1 MKDKKEKVGR
11 MLEMHAN
18 ERKDIDEAF
27 AGDIIALAGMKE
39 TTTGDTLCAE
49 RQPIVLE
56 RMEFPEPVIEL
67 SVEPKTKADQE
78 KMGVALNRLSAEDP
92 SFRVSTDHESGQT
105 IIKGMGELH
114 LDIIVDRMRREFKVE
129 ANVGAPQVAYREYL
143 AKPVDIDF
151 THKKQ
156 SGGTGQF
163 GRVKVKVSPGE
174 RGSGITFKD
183 EIKGGNIP
191 KEYIPAIEKGF
202 RETAATGSLIG
213 FPIIDFEIVLY
224 DGAYHDVDSSALAFE
239 ICARGAMREV
249 AQKSGIK
256 VLEPIMKVEV
266 VTPEEFMGD
275 VIGDINSRR
284 GQIQGTDSRG
294 NAQVV
299 EAMVPLANM
308 FGYVNQLRSFT
319 QGRAQ
324 YSMQFSHYD
333 EVPANVATELKAKM
347 A

>member
-1 MKDKKEKVGR
+1 
-11 MLEMHAN
+11 MHAN
-18 ERKDIDEAF
+18 NREDIDVAY
-27 AGDIIALAGMKE
+27 AGDIVAIAGLKE
-39 TTTGDTLCAE
+39 TTTGDTLCDPGK
-49 RQPIVLE
+49 PIILE
-56 RMEFPEPVIEL
+56 RMEFPDPVIEVA
-67 SVEPKTKADQE
+67 VEPKTKADQE
-78 KMGVALNRLSAEDP
+78 KMGIALNRLAAEDP
-92 SFRVSTDHESGQT
+92 SFRVTTDHESGQT

-114 LDIIVDRMRREFKVE
+114 LEILVDRMKREFKVE

-143 AKPVDIDF
+143 AKSVELTY

-156 SGGTGQF
+156 SGGSGQF
-163 GRVKVKVSPGE
+163 GEVKVKVVPGE
-174 RGSGITFKD
+174 RGTGFQFVD

-191 KEYIPAIEKGF
+191 REYIPSVEKGMK
-202 RETAATGSLIG
+202 ETAETGSLIG
-213 FPIIDFEIVLY
+213 FPIVDFAVHLL
-224 DGAYHDVDSSALAFE
+224 DGKYHDVDSSALAFE
-239 ICARGAMREV
+239 ITGRGAMREA
-249 AQKSGIK
+249 AQKAGIK
-256 VLEPIMKVEV
+256 ILEPIMKVEV
-266 VTPEEFMGD
+266 VTPEDYLGD

-324 YSMQFSHYD
+324 YTMQFSHYD
-333 EVPANVATELKAKM
+333 EVPQNVADEVKAKL